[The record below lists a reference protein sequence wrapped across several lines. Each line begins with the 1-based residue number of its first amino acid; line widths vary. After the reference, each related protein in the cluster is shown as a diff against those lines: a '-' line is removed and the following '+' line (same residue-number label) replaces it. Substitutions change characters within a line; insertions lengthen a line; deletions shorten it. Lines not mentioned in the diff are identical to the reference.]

1 MPAYR
6 HWSVLAGLSG
16 SVECGYDRRRSNLYS
31 LKGILWPMVPVT
43 DNTKPLEDN
52 SPDALV
58 ARARALVPG
67 LRKRQRET
75 ERAGKVMSQ
84 AIESFHAA
92 GLYKVLQPRHF
103 GGYEHGLDTFM
114 RVAIEIASG
123 CGSTGWVFST
133 GLQHQW
139 QIGMY
144 AREAQEEVWKFNP
157 TALAASSY
165 APTGIAVAEEG
176 GYRASGKWSFCS
188 GVDICQWMILGVRIA
203 PAKGADP
210 TEVGFILV
218 PKDDYHVKNNWDVLG
233 LIATGSNDV
242 VLEDVFVPA
251 HRMLT
256 HEQAQSGKPPGAKI
270 NDGNLFKIP
279 FFAAISNCLCAAILG
294 MAQGAL
300 ENYLADVRGRQT
312 RGAAVGV
319 SKSIADFMS
328 IQLRVGEAAASIDA
342 AQQLVLR
349 DCCEIMDTIAAGR
362 ELTEAQRARNK
373 GDLGFAVKL
382 CVRAADLLFES
393 VGGVGLY
400 GQNRVQRSW
409 RDIHSAAKH
418 ISMNWDAVGSLYGRI
433 QLGLPAGPAQF

>member
-1 MPAYR
+1 MTA
-6 HWSVLAGLSG
+6 
-16 SVECGYDRRRSNLYS
+16 
-31 LKGILWPMVPVT
+31 VT
-43 DNTKPLEDN
+43 DDN
-52 SPDALV
+52 RSTEIITPDELV

-67 LRKRQRET
+67 LRERQRET
-75 ERAGKVMSQ
+75 EQRGMVMPE

-92 GLYKVLQPRHF
+92 GLYRVLQPRHY
-103 GGYEHGLDTFM
+103 GGFEYGLDTFV

-144 AREAQEEVWKFNP
+144 PPEAQADVWKDNP

-165 APTGIAVAEEG
+165 APTGIAVAEKD

-188 GVDICQWMILGVRIA
+188 GVDICQWMILGIRIA

-210 TEVGFILV
+210 TGIGFILV
-218 PKDDYHVKNNWDVLG
+218 PKEDYRVEKNWDVLG
-233 LIATGSNDV
+233 LIGTGSNDV
-242 VLEDVFVPA
+242 VLDDVYIPA

-256 HEQAQSGKPPGAKI
+256 HEQAQSGNPPGAVI
-270 NDGNLFKIP
+270 NDGDLFKIP
-279 FFAAISNCLCAAILG
+279 FFAAISDCLCAAILG
-294 MAQGAL
+294 MAQGVL
-300 ENYLADVRGRQT
+300 EDYLDDVKGRQT

-319 SKSIADFMS
+319 SRNVADFMT
-328 IQLRVGEAAASIDA
+328 IQMRVGEASASIDA

-349 DCCEIMDTIAAGR
+349 DCREIMDTIAAGR

-373 GDLGFAVKL
+373 GDLGFAVRL

-393 VGGVGLY
+393 AGGMGLY
-400 GQNRVQRSW
+400 GHNRVQRSW

>member
-1 MPAYR
+1 MR
-6 HWSVLAGLSG
+6 VLAGA
-16 SVECGYDRRRSNLYS
+16 ERGYDRQMTA
-31 LKGILWPMVPVT
+31 KT
-43 DNTKPLEDN
+43 DHIVSPEDTT
-52 SPDALV
+52 PDALV

-67 LRKRQRET
+67 LRERQRQT
-75 ERAGKVMSQ
+75 EQNGMILPE

-92 GLYKVLQPRHF
+92 GLYRILQPKHY
-103 GGYEHGLDTFM
+103 GGYELGLDTFM
-114 RVAIEIASG
+114 RVAFEIASG

-144 AREAQEEVWKFNP
+144 PPEAQTEVWKDNP

-165 APTGIAVAEEG
+165 APTGVAVVEEG
-176 GYRASGKWSFCS
+176 GFRAAGKWSFCS
-188 GVDICQWMILGVRIA
+188 GVDICQWMILGIRIA

-210 TEVGFILV
+210 TGVGFILV
-218 PKDDYHVKNNWDVLG
+218 PRDDYRVEKNWDVLG
-233 LIATGSNDV
+233 LIGTGSNDV
-242 VLEDVFVPA
+242 VVEDLFVPA

-256 HEQAQSGKPPGAKI
+256 HEQAQSGKPPGAVI
-270 NDGNLFKIP
+270 NDGDLFKVP

-300 ENYLADVRGRQT
+300 ADYLADVKDRQT

-319 SKSIADFMS
+319 TRSVADFMT

-349 DCCEIMDTIAAGR
+349 DCRDIMNTIAAGN

-373 GDLGFAVKL
+373 GDLGFAVRL

-393 VGGVGLY
+393 AGGMGLY
-400 GQNRVQRSW
+400 GHNRVQRGW
-409 RDIHSAAKH
+409 RDIHSGAKH

-433 QLGLPAGPAQF
+433 QLGLPPGPAQF